1 MITVSAHST
10 QHQAVIQFHV
20 ARTALTPPSPD
31 HDVARTALMPLPL
44 TMM

>member
-1 MITVSAHST
+1 MPPSPDHD
-10 QHQAVIQFHV
+10 V
-20 ARTALTPPSPD
+20 ARTALMSPSPD